1 MMQPHLKMQYVMV
14 LGFLITAV
22 MGVSAADDANED
34 AIKKDRK
41 RIEGTWTI
49 VSLVVNGNSSTVD
62 SGKMIVVNGADGS
75 WNLTVD
81 GQEIVQGTTTIDP
94 SKKPKTIDIK
104 PTTGDDKGKIYQG
117 IYEVGDDTR
126 KLCFAPTGKPRPTE
140 FTSATGSDNVLV
152 IFERLKK

>member
-1 MMQPHLKMQYVMV
+1 MTV
-14 LGFLITAV
+14 LGFLAMAV
-22 MGVSAADDANED
+22 MGVFAADDANDD

-41 RIEGTWTI
+41 RIEGTWKI
-49 VSLVVNGNSSTVD
+49 VSIVVNGNSSTDD

-81 GQEIVQGTTTIDP
+81 GQEIVQGTTMIDP
-94 SKKPKTIDIK
+94 SKKPKTIDIT

-117 IYEVGDDTR
+117 IYEVADDTR

-140 FTSATGSDNVLV
+140 FTSVSGSDHVLV
-152 IFERLKK
+152 MFERVKK

>member
-1 MMQPHLKMQYVMV
+1 MMQPHLTMQYVVV

-49 VSLVVNGNSSTVD
+49 VSLVINGNSSTVD
-62 SGKMIVVNGADGS
+62 AGKMIVVNGADGS

-94 SKKPKTIDIK
+94 SKKPRRSTLRRIQVM
-104 PTTGDDKGKIYQG
+104 TKGRF
-117 IYEVGDDTR
+117 TR
-126 KLCFAPTGKPRPTE
+126 E
-140 FTSATGSDNVLV
+140 FTKWETTFGNCVSPPLV
-152 IFERLKK
+152 SHDLRNSLPQLGVTTFW